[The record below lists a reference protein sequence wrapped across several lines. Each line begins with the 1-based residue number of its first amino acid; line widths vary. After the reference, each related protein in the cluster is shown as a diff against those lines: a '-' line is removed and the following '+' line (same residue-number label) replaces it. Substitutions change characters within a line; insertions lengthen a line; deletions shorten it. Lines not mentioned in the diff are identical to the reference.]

1 MNPITQPCSIS
12 LHASRPSAS
21 GAVRLCRAV
30 GGLLPLLLV
39 LAGCSVQGP
48 VASPVPT
55 DTVPPA
61 ATATP
66 ATPVTPAATP
76 GGTVPAYAHAPDYS
90 SLAGQVK
97 QQGTC
102 WVITYVSPLVDI
114 AADQYN
120 NQMSLLPGGGWDA
133 ATLKSGAWVI
143 VQGQPQAGTDPAP
156 GCPAHGYQVTS
167 LAPNPNA
174 PAAPSQ

>member
-1 MNPITQPCSIS
+1 MNPITQPFSI
-12 LHASRPSAS
+12 LPRLARPSAT
-21 GAVRLCRAV
+21 GAAPRHRAG

-55 DTVPPA
+55 DTMPAA
-61 ATATP
+61 ATATT
-66 ATPVTPAATP
+66 ATSDATP

-90 SLAGQVK
+90 LLAGQVK
-97 QQGTC
+97 QQGAC

-120 NQMSLLPGGGWDA
+120 NQLALLPGGGWDA

-143 VQGQPQAGTDPAP
+143 VQGHPEAGTDPAP
-156 GCPAHGYQVTS
+156 GCPAHGYAVTS

-174 PAAPSQ
+174 PTSPSQ